1 MLSLVSS
8 SLSFSSSPTE
18 PCTYKTKS
26 NWVAVGVNEGG
37 AFYCNGP
44 DYVESCKKVCLA
56 TEGCLSFETNK
67 PPMDMLFVADGGA
80 PGNCWIEKVAYED
93 FDPRLVPAVGT
104 GGCHVFA
111 ACSDT
116 HELDSACPTPGS
128 ANPMPTECFALPAFP
143 YPPGVDPTVH
153 DDVVEFWAGWNAG
166 GCPSTPASEP
176 FRNLID
182 ETCCFTSPAIIDEQQ
197 FVCMRN
203 TTDICMSM

>member
-18 PCTYKTKS
+18 PCTYTTHK
-26 NWVAVGVNEGG
+26 NWMSVGVNEGG

-67 PPMDMLFVADGGA
+67 PPQDMLFLANGGA
-80 PGNCWIEKVAYED
+80 AANCWIEFVAAEE
-93 FDPRLVPAVGT
+93 FDLRLVPSVGT

-116 HELDSACPTPGS
+116 HELDSACPIPGP
-128 ANPMPTECFALPAFP
+128 ANPMPTECIALPEFQ
-143 YPPGVDPTVH
+143 YPPGVTSP
-153 DDVVEFWAGWNAG
+153 VEFWAEWTEA
-166 GCPSTPASEP
+166 GCPGPTPAADA
-176 FRNLID
+176 FRTLID
-182 ETCCFTSPAIIDEQQ
+182 ETCSFISPAAIDEQQ

-203 TTDICMSM
+203 TTDICM

>member
-1 MLSLVSS
+1 LQRPGLRGVVQEGLPRHRGLPLFRDQQAADGHAVCGGRRCPRELACSHDAGFPISHPQPTRALTRLLLSS
-8 SLSFSSSPTE
+8 SS
-18 PCTYKTKS
+18 
-26 NWVAVGVNEGG
+26 
-37 AFYCNGP
+37 
-44 DYVESCKKVCLA
+44 
-56 TEGCLSFETNK
+56 
-67 PPMDMLFVADGGA
+67 
-80 PGNCWIEKVAYED
+80 WIEKVAYED

-182 ETCCFTSPAIIDEQQ
+182 ETCSFTSPAIIDEQQ

-203 TTDICMSM
+203 TTDICM